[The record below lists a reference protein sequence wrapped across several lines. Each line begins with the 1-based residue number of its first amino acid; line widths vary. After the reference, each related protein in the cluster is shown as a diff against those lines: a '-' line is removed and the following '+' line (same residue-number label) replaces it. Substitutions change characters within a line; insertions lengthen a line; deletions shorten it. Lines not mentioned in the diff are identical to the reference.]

1 LRHSPVLLEEVLEH
15 LALKPGAVVMD
26 GTLGSGGH
34 SEAMLGKIGSSG
46 KLIGFDQDPAAIVRC
61 RALFG
66 QDPRVTLVH
75 ENFRNVKKVF
85 ESLGVAGFDGVLLD
99 IGISSEQLADEKRGF
114 SFQTEG
120 ELDMRMNPEVGLTAS
135 ELISQM
141 SEEQLADLF
150 YYYGEERHSRRFAR
164 VVVEARREHCP
175 IETVENF
182 SKVLERA
189 LPAHLKFEK
198 GKRPSWARRNPF
210 TKIFQAVR
218 IGVNDELEAL
228 KEGMSGA
235 FDCLVPGGRL
245 GVISFHSLEDR
256 IVKQQ
261 FRKWDDEEHGK
272 LIFRKPI
279 VAKRSEILNNP
290 RSRSAKLRVI
300 EKIS

>member
-1 LRHSPVLLEEVLEH
+1 
-15 LALKPGAVVMD
+15 MD

-34 SEAMLGKIGSSG
+34 SEAMLERIGPAG
-46 KLIGFDQDPAAIVRC
+46 KLVGFDQDPEAIERC

-66 QDPRVTLVH
+66 KDPRVTLVH
-75 ENFRNVKKVF
+75 ENFRNVKQVF
-85 ESLGVAGFDGVLLD
+85 PSLGVAGFDGVLLD

-120 ELDMRMNPEVGLTAS
+120 ALDMRMNPEVGQKAS
-135 ELISQM
+135 ELIGQM
-141 SEEQLADLF
+141 TETQLADLF
-150 YYYGEERHSRRFAR
+150 YYYGEEHHSRRFAR
-164 VVVEARREHCP
+164 VIIEARREHCP
-175 IETVENF
+175 LETVEDF
-182 SKVLERA
+182 SKILERA
-189 LPAHLKFEK
+189 LPEHLKFEK

-228 KEGMSGA
+228 KEGMTGA
-235 FDCLVPGGRL
+235 FECLAKGGRL
-245 GVISFHSLEDR
+245 GIISFHSLEDR

-261 FRKWDDEEHGK
+261 FRKWDAEDAGK

>member
-1 LRHSPVLLEEVLEH
+1 
-15 LALKPGAVVMD
+15 MD

-34 SEAMLGKIGSSG
+34 SEAILEKIGPSG
-46 KLIGFDQDPAAIVRC
+46 KLIGFDQDPEAIARC

-66 QDPRVTLVH
+66 EDSRVVLVH

-85 ESLGVAGFDGVLLD
+85 GSLGVAGFDRALLD
-99 IGISSEQLADEKRGF
+99 IGTSSEQLADEKRGF

-120 ELDMRMNPEVGLTAS
+120 ALDMRMNPEVGLKAS
-135 ELISQM
+135 EMIGQM
-141 SEEQLADLF
+141 NEEQLADLF

-175 IETVENF
+175 LETVEDF
-182 SKVLERA
+182 SKILERA
-189 LPAHLKFEK
+189 LPNHLKFEK

-228 KEGMSGA
+228 KEGMTGA
-235 FDCLVPGGRL
+235 FDCLATEGRL

-261 FRKWDDEEHGK
+261 FRKWHDEKLGK
-272 LIFRKPI
+272 LIFRKPLI
-279 VAKRSEILNNP
+279 AKRSEILNNP
-290 RSRSAKLRVI
+290 RSRSAKFRII